1 MVSGTRFKDFIKCL
15 VQLKGHLV
23 VHDLRWGTFPTLFM
37 DQFKRYIAIK
47 LLSALAEIDSNDCFI
62 TALSSGVSQIPAL

>member
-1 MVSGTRFKDFIKCL
+1 MI
-15 VQLKGHLV
+15 